1 MSMRDV
7 MVVEM
12 HGGKVRMNCSKF
24 SRMSVLK
31 PDNCYNCM
39 MRNGYPENLGGDRR
53 CRNFKPL
60 VIRSKRGDKFA
71 V

>member
-7 MVVEM
+7 NESKVVEM
-12 HGGKVRMNCSKF
+12 DRGKVRMNCSRF

-60 VIRSKRGDKFA
+60 GIRSKRGDK
-71 V
+71 